1 MISTR
6 SVNVSRPTYDN
17 AQNMYVFETKSAVSL
32 SLSSLDMA
40 NGLFKAVD
48 KNGNDSFDFTDLMGL
63 SAMVNKLTGNNSQQ
77 ITNIS

>member
-1 MISTR
+1 M
-6 SVNVSRPTYDN
+6 SVHVSGPTYDN
-17 AQNMYVFETKSAVSL
+17 AQNMYAFETKSAFSL

-40 NGLFKAVD
+40 NRLFKAVD
-48 KNGNDSFDFTDLMGL
+48 KNGNGSFDFTDLMGL